1 MTEQFAN
8 NASSTLNGAITNVA
22 TTLVVTSAATFPTL
36 PNFRLL
42 IGISPITAEII
53 LVTGVS
59 GTTFTILRGQEG
71 TAAIGWADLTTVTHI
86 LTAGAVNQVIT
97 GGGDLSGKVE
107 NATVA
112 KIKGNPVAT
121 QSLGASQDGYALTW
135 NNTDG
140 YWYAKATA
148 GGAVSSVELS
158 FVSWQSSTGL
168 STFQRVGGRS
178 IDISKWPATLNGL
191 ARTISFFADVQK
203 TITATSVEVQLFDV
217 TNNTLV
223 TSTNLTSTSLSLATI
238 SALNL
243 TVGASAGNIRSDT
256 SAQYEVQLKMN
267 GGNQNDQVYCINARL
282 LITYA

>member
-1 MTEQFAN
+1 MVEQFVN
-8 NASSTLNGAITNVA
+8 NASSTLNGSIDNIT
-22 TTLVVTSAATFPTL
+22 TTIIVTSAATFPTQG
-36 PNFRLL
+36 NFRLL
-42 IGISPITAEII
+42 LGISPITAEIV

-59 GTTFTILRGQEG
+59 GNTFTVLRGQEG

-121 QSLGASQDGYALTW
+121 QILGATQDGYALTW
-135 NNTDG
+135 NNADG

-158 FVSWQSSTGL
+158 FVSGQNFTGL
-168 STFQRVGGRS
+168 STFQRIGSRS

-191 ARTISFFADVQK
+191 TRSVSFLADIQK
-203 TITATSVEVQLFDV
+203 TITATSAEIQLFDI
-217 TNNTLV
+217 TNNAVITG
-223 TSTNLTSTSLSLATI
+223 TNLTSTSLALITV
-238 SALNL
+238 SAINL
-243 TVGASAGNIRSDT
+243 TVGSLAGNIRSDVN
-256 SAQYEVQLKMN
+256 SQYEVQLKMN
-267 GGNQNDQVYCINARL
+267 GGNQNDQVYCSNVRL
-282 LITYA
+282 LITYS

>member
-42 IGISPITAEII
+42 IGISPITAEIV

-59 GTTFTILRGQEG
+59 GTTFTVLRGQEG
-71 TAAIGWADLTTVTHI
+71 TTAIGWADLTTVTHI

-121 QSLGASQDGYALTW
+121 QILGASQDGYTLAW
-135 NNTDG
+135 SNTDG
-140 YWYAKATA
+140 YWYGKPPA
-148 GGAVSSVELS
+148 GALSAVELS
-158 FVSWQSSTGL
+158 FVSGQSSTGL

-178 IDISKWPATLNGL
+178 IDISKWPTTLNGL
-191 ARTISFFADVQK
+191 TRTVSFFADLQK
-203 TITATSVEVQLFDV
+203 TITATSAEIQLFDV
-217 TNNTLV
+217 TNNVLV
-223 TSTNLTSTSLSLATI
+223 TSTNLASTSLSLVTV

-243 TVGASAGNIRSDT
+243 TVGSSAGNIRSDVN
-256 SAQYEVQLKMN
+256 AQYEVQLKMN
-267 GGNQNDQVYCINARL
+267 GGNQNDQVYCLNARL